1 MGKKI
6 FKLVAAIAMLAL
18 VVYAACFGFGKDK
31 YGSASD
37 IKLGL
42 DLNGGISITFETLE
56 ANPSAQDM
64 DDTIYK
70 LQQRIQQYS
79 TEALVYQE
87 GDNRITVEIP
97 LKNVDTDSA
106 KEILEE
112 LGKPGS
118 LEFIDMDEKVIIDGS
133 HVKGAQAKY
142 YQDDLGQTK
151 YMVALTLTDEG
162 SKLFADGT
170 ARVAAETVDSKKYIK
185 IVYDGEEFSKPRCTT
200 KIEGGSVSIDN
211 IESIEKAESLASTI
225 RIGAIPLELKTIR
238 SNIVAAQLGS
248 DAIKTGLMAGLIGLI
263 IIVLFMCAYYRIPGI
278 AASLALVMYIGLVVF
293 TISAFD
299 ITLTLPGIA
308 GIVLTIGM
316 AVDANV
322 VIFARIREELA
333 LGHGVEGSIKTGF
346 SKATSAILDGNIT
359 TLIAAAVLYIMG
371 SGSIKGFA
379 STLAIGTLLSMFT
392 ALCVTRFILK
402 ALYGVGCKSVK
413 LYGVQKERKLV
424 DFVGKKHIF
433 FIASLVVIVI
443 GIGAMVFNGAND
455 KGVLN
460 WGIEFDGGTST
471 SIIFKDDMSQETLEK
486 ELTPVI
492 SEVIGTGEIQYQKV
506 ADSTEVIVKTRE
518 LTMEESEKLN
528 NLIVEKYGVDK
539 SLVTAQSISSTI
551 SNEMKADAL
560 IAVAVST
567 IAMLIYIW
575 FRFSNIRFATSAVMA
590 LVHDVLIVVGFYA
603 LTRMTVG
610 STFVACAL
618 TVVGYSINAT
628 IVIFDRVRENLAAAG
643 KKFDLAEVLN
653 RSVTQTLSRT
663 INSSLTTAVMLVA
676 LLIFG
681 VTSIREFA
689 LPILIGVVCG
699 TYSSVCL
706 AGSLW
711 YVFMKKFPPKE
722 DDED

>member
-1 MGKKI
+1 M
-6 FKLVAAIAMLAL
+6 
-18 VVYAACFGFGKDK
+18 
-31 YGSASD
+31 
-37 IKLGL
+37 
-42 DLNGGISITFETLE
+42 
-56 ANPSAQDM
+56 
-64 DDTIYK
+64 
-70 LQQRIQQYS
+70 
-79 TEALVYQE
+79 
-87 GDNRITVEIP
+87 
-97 LKNVDTDSA
+97 
-106 KEILEE
+106 
-112 LGKPGS
+112 
-118 LEFIDMDEKVIIDGS
+118 
-133 HVKGAQAKY
+133 
-142 YQDDLGQTK
+142 
-151 YMVALTLTDEG
+151 
-162 SKLFADGT
+162 
-170 ARVAAETVDSKKYIK
+170 
-185 IVYDGEEFSKPRCTT
+185 IVT
-200 KIEGGSVSIDN
+200 
-211 IESIEKAESLASTI
+211 
-225 RIGAIPLELKTIR
+225 
-238 SNIVAAQLGS
+238 
-248 DAIKTGLMAGLIGLI
+248 
-263 IIVLFMCAYYRIPGI
+263 
-278 AASLALVMYIGLVVF
+278 
-293 TISAFD
+293 
-299 ITLTLPGIA
+299 
-308 GIVLTIGM
+308 
-316 AVDANV
+316 
-322 VIFARIREELA
+322 
-333 LGHGVEGSIKTGF
+333 
-346 SKATSAILDGNIT
+346 
-359 TLIAAAVLYIMG
+359 
-371 SGSIKGFA
+371 
-379 STLAIGTLLSMFT
+379 
-392 ALCVTRFILK
+392 
-402 ALYGVGCKSVK
+402 
-413 LYGVQKERKLV
+413 
-424 DFVGKKHIF
+424 
-433 FIASLVVIVI
+433 

-471 SIIFKDDMSQETLEK
+471 SIIFKDDMLQETLEK

-492 SEVIGTGEIQYQKV
+492 SKVIGTGEIQYQKV

-663 INSSLTTAVMLVA
+663 INSSLTTAVMLVT